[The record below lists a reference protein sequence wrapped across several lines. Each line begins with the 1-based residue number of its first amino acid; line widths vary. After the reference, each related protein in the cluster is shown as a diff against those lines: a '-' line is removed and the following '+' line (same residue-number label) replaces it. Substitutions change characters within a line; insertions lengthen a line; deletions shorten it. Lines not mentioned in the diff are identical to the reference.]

1 MAKAIKK
8 LKSRFIQRANPLQTN
23 VTHIPK
29 KEATFKVKGIQFDNP
44 TKLKHKG
51 MLKDIKHQKLFL
63 NIQHSSLN
71 ETLIYTVSQSS
82 TMNPQLLFSAIWTYI
97 RSTEQQVLDSTYT
110 VIRLLNKS
118 LASWAYKQN
127 LNALDLEESLFRL
140 FYCGINEIIQGRKRS
155 QNRMANWSYQLVSR
169 HNLLIIQNSS
179 FTTPP
184 SKRKTT
190 LKETIIK
197 F

>member
-1 MAKAIKK
+1 
-8 LKSRFIQRANPLQTN
+8 
-23 VTHIPK
+23 
-29 KEATFKVKGIQFDNP
+29 
-44 TKLKHKG
+44 

-63 NIQHSSLN
+63 NIQYSSLN

-127 LNALDLEESLFRL
+127 LNALDLKVSLFRL
-140 FYCGINEIIQGRKRS
+140 FYCGINELIQGRKRS
-155 QNRMANWSYQLVSR
+155 QNRMANWPYQLVSR

-184 SKRKTT
+184 SKRKQQTKKQLSSSNDKANPGDPSLT
-190 LKETIIK
+190 MTIAKTCTIMDSWIGNIKEIWY
-197 F
+197 

>member
-1 MAKAIKK
+1 
-8 LKSRFIQRANPLQTN
+8 
-23 VTHIPK
+23 
-29 KEATFKVKGIQFDNP
+29 
-44 TKLKHKG
+44 
-51 MLKDIKHQKLFL
+51 MLEDIKHQKLFL

-127 LNALDLEESLFRL
+127 LNALDLKVSLFRL
-140 FYCGINEIIQGRKRS
+140 FYCGINELIQGRKRS
-155 QNRMANWSYQLVSR
+155 QNRMANWPYQLVSR

-184 SKRKTT
+184 SKRKQQTKKQ
-190 LKETIIK
+190 LSSSNDKANSGDPSHDLHNHGLLDRQYQRNLILIHQR
-197 F
+197 

>member
-1 MAKAIKK
+1 
-8 LKSRFIQRANPLQTN
+8 
-23 VTHIPK
+23 
-29 KEATFKVKGIQFDNP
+29 
-44 TKLKHKG
+44 

-127 LNALDLEESLFRL
+127 LNALDLKVSLFRL
-140 FYCGINEIIQGRKRS
+140 FYCGINELIQGRKRS
-155 QNRMANWSYQLVSR
+155 QNRMANWPYQLVSR

-184 SKRKTT
+184 SKREQQQRNNYQVLTIKQIQEILVTT
-190 LKETIIK
+190 YTTMDSWIGNIKEIWY
-197 F
+197 